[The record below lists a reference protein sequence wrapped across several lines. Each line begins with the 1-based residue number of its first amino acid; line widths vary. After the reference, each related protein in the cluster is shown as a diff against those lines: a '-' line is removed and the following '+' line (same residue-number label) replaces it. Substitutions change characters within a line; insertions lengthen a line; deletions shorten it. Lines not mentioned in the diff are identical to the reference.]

1 MIEYNGE
8 VGDFASS
15 FGHGANGSRNARV
28 ARLPHTSQRLRKSR
42 AKLGLKGYRLALETA
57 ITEAAGNDH
66 AKVVAKQVAEAALDN
81 ALIAE
86 SLYESNTCMGD
97 EIKILSNGFEV
108 RKDPA
113 PIGPLQAPAKL
124 EARMSE
130 FSGHIDLRWK
140 PMDGASYYQVAMN
153 DTDPNDESKW
163 VLTAFSSAA
172 HYTVTGPVSGK
183 FYWFRVVALGA
194 AGPSPASD
202 PAKGLAA

>member
-1 MIEYNGE
+1 MKTAKAGLKGLSATDKVAKSLLVETKMAAA
-8 VGDFASS
+8 VATFATPSPTLI
-15 FGHGANGSRNARV
+15 V
-28 ARLPHTSQRLRKSR
+28 
-42 AKLGLKGYRLALETA
+42 LKGYRLALETA
-57 ITEAAGNDH
+57 ITEAVGNDH

-86 SLYESNTCMGD
+86 SLYVSNTCAGD
-97 EIKILSNGFEV
+97 EIKILSSGFEA
-108 RKDPA
+108 RKGPA

-130 FSGHIDLRWK
+130 FSGHINLRWK
-140 PMDGASYYQVAMN
+140 PEDGASYYQVAMN

-172 HYTVTGPVSGK
+172 HYTVTGLVSGK
-183 FYWFRVVALGA
+183 FYWFRVVALGT